1 MKPDEKIRIAHGGGG
16 RMTSLLIDSLVLPA
30 FNNPTLAPLE
40 DAAVIDLGGVR
51 LAFTTDSYVVRPL
64 FFPGGDIGKLAVC
77 GTVNDLAVIGARPV
91 CISCGLIIE
100 EGLDA
105 GTLRKVLLSMGDAA
119 RLAGVEVV
127 TGDTKVVGKG
137 EADSIFI
144 NTSGLGVIESPF
156 NFGRGSI
163 RAGDMV
169 LINGPVGDH
178 GMAVLSQRE
187 GLAVDSGIQSDV
199 APLNGLISVMMSAT
213 GRIRMMRDP
222 TRGGLATA
230 LNEIVKGMPFGI
242 LLDESAVP
250 VREETAALCEII
262 GFDPLYVANEGKVV
276 AIAAREEAGAL
287 LAAMRSH
294 PLGVESRII
303 GGVTAEPRG
312 KVCLRTTV
320 GGTRIVDMPA
330 GEQLPRIC

>member
-1 MKPDEKIRIAHGGGG
+1 MKQGEKIQLAHGSGGSL
-16 RMTSLLIDSLVLPA
+16 TSLLISRLLLPA
-30 FNNPTLAPLE
+30 FANPSLAPLE

-77 GTVNDLAVIGARPV
+77 GTANDLAVMGARPA

-100 EGLDA
+100 EGLEAD
-105 GTLRKVLLSMGDAA
+105 TLRKVILSMRDAA

-137 EADSIFI
+137 EADRIFI
-144 NTSGLGVIESPF
+144 NTSGLGVIE
-156 NFGRGSI
+156 NGCELGRGRI
-163 RAGDMV
+163 RTGDRV

-187 GLAVDSGIQSDV
+187 GFSFDCEIQSDV
-199 APLNGLISVMMSAT
+199 APLHDLISVMMSAT
-213 GRIRMMRDP
+213 GQIKMMRDP
-222 TRGGLATA
+222 TRGGLAAA
-230 LNEIVKGMPFGI
+230 LNEIVSGMPFGI
-242 LLDESAVP
+242 MLDESAIP
-250 VREETAALCEII
+250 VREETDALCEII
-262 GFDPLYVANEGKVV
+262 GFDPLHVANEGKVV
-276 AIAAREEAGAL
+276 AIAAGEEAGIL
-287 LAAMRSH
+287 LSAMRAH
-294 PLGVESRII
+294 PLGGESRII
-303 GGVTAEPRG
+303 GEVTAEPRG
-312 KVCLRTTV
+312 KVCLRTRV